1 MFLSSISNEMNTHT
15 IPTNFEP
22 EIVPAP
28 PLFKNVKFSNDGE
41 NTGFKNMEC
50 DCDLLKEVAAG
61 NSPEVF
67 RLYAWQPWCVSLGAH
82 QKESDIDGEL
92 CIKNGFDIV
101 KRPTGGRAVLHAD
114 EITYSV
120 VLKKTHERTVHEIY
134 REIHEML
141 LKALNPLCNYQ
152 LDFKK
157 TQTDFKEIY
166 KNVESSAI
174 CFTSSARHEITF
186 KNRKVV
192 GSAQRVFGD
201 VVLQHGSILLGA
213 GHERLADVLKTT
225 DENRKVLKED
235 LLQKS
240 ATLSEIAGREITYDE
255 CAAAIGNVFKKF

>member
-1 MFLSSISNEMNTHT
+1 MDTHNLT
-15 IPTNFEP
+15 TNFEP
-22 EIVPAP
+22 ETL
-28 PLFKNVKFSNDGE
+28 PLLNFKSIEFINDGICD
-41 NTGFKNMEC
+41 GFKNMER
-50 DCDLLKEVAAG
+50 DGELLKEAAAG

-82 QKESDIDGEL
+82 QDPSDIDTEE
-92 CIKNGFDIV
+92 CFKNGFDIV

-114 EITYSV
+114 EITYSA
-120 VLKKTHERTVHEIY
+120 VLKITPQRTIHDIY
-134 REIHEML
+134 RIIHELL
-141 LKALNPLCNYQ
+141 LKALNPLVNFE

-157 TQTDFKEIY
+157 AQADFKSIY
-166 KNVESSAI
+166 KDSDSSAI

-225 DENRKVLKED
+225 DEKRIVLKGN

-240 ATLSEIAGREITYDE
+240 ATLSDIAGRKITYGE
-255 CAAAIGNVFKKF
+255 CADAIEKVFKSF